1 MKIVELKYKQFT
13 FPLKNQ
19 LINSKQTIQS
29 KDVIIL
35 KAIDSSGENYFGEV
49 PPLYGF
55 SKETILD
62 CKEVLDNFI
71 QDKILL
77 KNVSEIKTDLLSKI
91 KLPSL
96 LFGLESILFQM
107 ENKQIFQF
115 EKSRV
120 IKNNA
125 LIGIDNDVNNL
136 EKIQHFIKSGF
147 DTIKLKVGS
156 DFAKELNLIKLI
168 KQRFGNAIKL
178 RLDVNGNWNYAEAI
192 ENIDKLEDYNIQ
204 YIEEPVNDKNELIE
218 LVKTIK
224 IGIAPDE
231 SIENIKDAEELIN
244 LGNFNFIVLKPSI
257 RMGIYDTIKI
267 IELANE
273 NNINVIITSAYETAV
288 GKEMLLYLAS
298 LTNHNYAH
306 GLNTETLGIDI
317 FDSSINDNLPKIN
330 LDQDLFTYQI
340 NDDIL

>member
-1 MKIVELKYKQFT
+1 M
-13 FPLKNQ
+13 
-19 LINSKQTIQS
+19 
-29 KDVIIL
+29 
-35 KAIDSSGENYFGEV
+35 
-49 PPLYGF
+49 
-55 SKETILD
+55 
-62 CKEVLDNFI
+62 
-71 QDKILL
+71 
-77 KNVSEIKTDLLSKI
+77 
-91 KLPSL
+91 
-96 LFGLESILFQM
+96 
-107 ENKQIFQF
+107 
-115 EKSRV
+115 
-120 IKNNA
+120 
-125 LIGIDNDVNNL
+125 
-136 EKIQHFIKSGF
+136 
-147 DTIKLKVGS
+147 
-156 DFAKELNLIKLI
+156 
-168 KQRFGNAIKL
+168 
-178 RLDVNGNWNYAEAI
+178 

-317 FDSSINDNLPKIN
+317 FDSSINYNLPKIN
-330 LDQDLFTYQI
+330 LDQNLFSYQI

>member
-19 LINSKQTIQS
+19 LNNSKQTIQS
-29 KDVIIL
+29 KDAIIL

-62 CKEVLDNFI
+62 CKDVLDNFI

-77 KNVSEIKTDLLSKI
+77 KNVSEIKTDLLPKI

-115 EKSRV
+115 IKSRI

-125 LIGIDNDVNNL
+125 LIGIDNDANNL

-147 DTIKLKVGS
+147 NTIKLKVGS
-156 DFAKELNLIKLI
+156 DFDKELNLIKFI
-168 KQRFGNAIKL
+168 KQRFASSIKL
-178 RLDVNGNWNYAEAI
+178 RLDANGSWNYDDALK
-192 ENIDKLEDYNIQ
+192 NIHNLEKYNIQ
-204 YIEEPVNDKNELIE
+204 YIEQPVNDKNELIE
-218 LVKTIK
+218 LAKK
-224 IGIAPDE
+224 IQMNLAPDE
-231 SIENIKDAEELIN
+231 SIKNIKDAEEYIN

-257 RMGIYDTIKI
+257 RMGVYETIKI

-273 NNINVIITSAYETAV
+273 NNINVIITSAYETVV
-288 GKEMLLYLAS
+288 GKAMLLYLAS
-298 LTNHNYAH
+298 LTNHNFAH
-306 GLNTETLGIDI
+306 GLNTETLGVEI
-317 FDSSINDNLPKIN
+317 FDSSINYNLPKIN

-340 NDDIL
+340 ND